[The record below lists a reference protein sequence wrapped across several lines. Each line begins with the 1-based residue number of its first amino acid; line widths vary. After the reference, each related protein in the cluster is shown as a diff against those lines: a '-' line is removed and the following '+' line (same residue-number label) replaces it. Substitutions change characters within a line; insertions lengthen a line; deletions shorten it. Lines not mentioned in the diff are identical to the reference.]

1 MKKSLLLVALLIIGM
16 MVLQA
21 CSPTV
26 PDTPAVTV
34 ESPGENEADIEVT
47 DEAPESPEASVEAAV
62 AEADEP
68 PVGIFQGN
76 RAPDFT
82 LYDLEGNQVCL
93 EDLRG
98 NQVVVN
104 FWHLGCPPCV
114 MEKKEIQAFQEAHG
128 DKNIVFLSIN
138 LRDTQQTVEAYM
150 EENGYTFPVL
160 FDTHDNF
167 AAVEYRVRATPT
179 SVFIDEEGLVKH
191 RVEGAMNVA
200 FMESRLGLSE

>member
-1 MKKSLLLVALLIIGM
+1 MKKSVLLLVVLLLLSM
-16 MVLQA
+16 AVLQA
-21 CSPTV
+21 CSPTA
-26 PDTPAVTV
+26 PESPQVTV
-34 ESPGENEADIEVT
+34 ESAEIDEAAIEEPEVT
-47 DEAPESPEASVEAAV
+47 EASETT
-62 AEADEP
+62 EIDEP

-98 NQVVVN
+98 NQVVLN
-104 FWHLGCPPCV
+104 FWHMGCPPCV
-114 MEKKEIQAFQEAHG
+114 MEKKEIQAFQEVHE
-128 DKNIVFLSIN
+128 DKNIWILSIN
-138 LRDTQQTVEAYM
+138 IRDSQQAVEAYM
-150 EENGYTFPVL
+150 EENNYTFPVL

-179 SVFIDEEGLVKH
+179 SVFIDEDGLVKH

-200 FMESRLGLSE
+200 FMENRLGLSE